1 MQAAVGMQIGRA
13 RVGAVCAGGALP
25 WRAAMAHKDPSSPG
39 LRQTMSW
46 LHTWCGLVCGWLL
59 CAIFLTGTLSVF
71 RGPITRWM
79 EAAPVTHEATR
90 MLAPTERWQALRVA
104 QAHLVQHA
112 PDGGLWRISL
122 PFSGAEPLQVFL
134 RTGDAERLVTLHPVT
149 GEAVAGAEHRSTE
162 GGRHFMS
169 FHYSLQGGMAG
180 FWVVGLVP
188 MCMLVALVSGV
199 IVHRRIFQD
208 FFTFRPG
215 KGQRSWLDAHNASA
229 VLTLP
234 FLFMI
239 VYTGL
244 AHFYTSYMPWPLDSV
259 YGQDK
264 AAYSRYQAELNVAP
278 STQPPGDDVA
288 AAGRDLVG
296 LVQHAQQWLQEPVAG
311 VVVQRPEQGAAI
323 VRVTARSPD
332 TGESRRMLN
341 SAESMTLDAV
351 TGRVLQAPHR
361 EATGSV
367 ASKVHPVI
375 SALHLVTYGGWTAKW
390 LYFVCGLIGTAMV
403 ATGLLLFSIKRRTRS
418 GHEWGVATP
427 QMYRCIDALN
437 VAALAGTALASIG
450 YLYGNRL
457 LPQSLEARS
466 AWEIRVFYAL
476 WAVSLLHAL
485 LRAPHQA
492 WREQL
497 WAVAFLCLA
506 LPCLNIAT
514 TGQHLGQ
521 YLAHGDG
528 QRAGVELTC
537 AAMGL
542 LAGWAARRHAQS
554 GRKTARPSRRALPGD
569 TP

>member
-1 MQAAVGMQIGRA
+1 
-13 RVGAVCAGGALP
+13 
-25 WRAAMAHKDPSSPG
+25 
-39 LRQTMSW
+39 
-46 LHTWCGLVCGWLL
+46 
-59 CAIFLTGTLSVF
+59 
-71 RGPITRWM
+71 
-79 EAAPVTHEATR
+79 
-90 MLAPTERWQALRVA
+90 
-104 QAHLVQHA
+104 
-112 PDGGLWRISL
+112 
-122 PFSGAEPLQVFL
+122 
-134 RTGDAERLVTLHPVT
+134 
-149 GEAVAGAEHRSTE
+149 
-162 GGRHFMS
+162 
-169 FHYSLQGGMAG
+169 
-180 FWVVGLVP
+180 
-188 MCMLVALVSGV
+188 
-199 IVHRRIFQD
+199 
-208 FFTFRPG
+208 
-215 KGQRSWLDAHNASA
+215 
-229 VLTLP
+229 
-234 FLFMI
+234 
-239 VYTGL
+239 
-244 AHFYTSYMPWPLDSV
+244 
-259 YGQDK
+259 
-264 AAYSRYQAELNVAP
+264 
-278 STQPPGDDVA
+278 
-288 AAGRDLVG
+288 
-296 LVQHAQQWLQEPVAG
+296 
-311 VVVQRPEQGAAI
+311 
-323 VRVTARSPD
+323 
-332 TGESRRMLN
+332 MLN

-418 GHEWGVATP
+418 GHEWGAATP

-466 AWEIRVFYAL
+466 AWEIRVFFAL

>member
-1 MQAAVGMQIGRA
+1 
-13 RVGAVCAGGALP
+13 
-25 WRAAMAHKDPSSPG
+25 MAPKEPSAPG

-59 CAIFLTGTLSVF
+59 CAIFLTGTISVF
-71 RGPITRWM
+71 REPITRWM
-79 EAAPVTHEATR
+79 EAVPVTHEGTHR
-90 MLAPTERWQALRVA
+90 LAPAERWQALRVA
-104 QAHLVQHA
+104 QAHLAQHA
-112 PDGGLWRISL
+112 PDGSVWRVSV
-122 PFSGAEPLQVFL
+122 PFSGADPLQVFS
-134 RTGDAERLVTLHPVT
+134 RTAEGDRQVTLDPVT
-149 GEAVAGAEHRSTE
+149 GETVAGVQHRSTE

-180 FWVVGLVP
+180 FWVVGLVS
-188 MCMLVALVSGV
+188 MCMMVALVSGV

-244 AHFYTSYMPWPLDSV
+244 AHFYTSYMPWPMESV

-264 AAYSRYQAELNVAP
+264 AAYSRYQAELNASS
-278 STQPPGDDVA
+278 STLPADDKGAVD
-288 AAGRDLVG
+288 GLDLVG
-296 LVQHAQQWLQEPVAG
+296 LVQHAQQWLLEPVAG
-311 VVVQRPEQGAAI
+311 VLVRRPEKGAVI
-323 VRVTARSPD
+323 VHVTARRPD
-332 TGESRRMLN
+332 TGESRSMLN
-341 SAESMTLDAV
+341 SAESVVLDAT
-351 TGRVLQAPHR
+351 TGRVVQAPHR
-361 EATGSV
+361 DAARSA

-375 SALHLVTYGGWTAKW
+375 SALHLVTYGGWAAKW
-390 LYFVCGLIGTAMV
+390 LYFICGLIGTAMV

-418 GHEWGVATP
+418 GQEWGAATP

-437 VAALAGTALASIG
+437 VAALAGTALASVG

-457 LPQSLEARS
+457 LPPSLEARS
-466 AWEIRVFYAL
+466 TWEIRVFFAL
-476 WAVSLLHAL
+476 WAFSLLHAL
-485 LRAPHQA
+485 LRTPQQA

-497 WAVAFLCLA
+497 WAVALLCLA
-506 LPCLNIAT
+506 LPWLNLAT

-521 YLAHGDG
+521 YLAQGDG
-528 QRAGVELTC
+528 QRTGVELTC
-537 AAMGL
+537 VAIGL
-542 LAGWAARRHAQS
+542 LVGWGARRHAQS
-554 GRKTARPSRRALPGD
+554 GRKTARTTRHVSSGG